1 MMARRKRT
9 GGSPVRPDDS
19 PARRAASKGSS
30 MTRTRWIR
38 SRARMLTVPLV
49 ALGVGIAG
57 ITPGATGTAGA
68 SSPPAP
74 VGPQAIVLP
83 DPIPVDGYGTAGLG
97 VGRHCAPGLHALALR
112 RRGHRRHQ
120 LPGHPARRVGPRSHQ
135 RSRGP
140 PDPRRR
146 VRRRLLRPV
155 RRIGEQ
161 RRPTRRDARRQRVEV
176 DQRGGAPVG
185 AEGALPPAHG
195 RNADRRRARSDA
207 GARRRLPRWSPP
219 RRPSRAP
226 RG

>member
-1 MMARRKRT
+1 MDPISRPNARGAARRT
-9 GGSPVRPDDS
+9 GCRHRRHHTRRNRHGRRVE
-19 PARRAASKGSS
+19 PAGAGRAASNRV
-30 MTRTRWIR
+30 TRSHSGRRLRDRR
-38 SRARMLTVPLV
+38 SRL
-49 ALGVGIAG
+49 
-57 ITPGATGTAGA
+57 
-68 SSPPAP
+68 
-74 VGPQAIVLP
+74 
-83 DPIPVDGYGTAGLG
+83 
-97 VGRHCAPGLHALALR
+97 GRHCAPGLHALALR

-120 LPGHPARRVGPRSHQ
+120 LPGHPARGVGPRSHQ
-135 RSRGP
+135 RSRCA

-161 RRPTRRDARRQRVEV
+161 CRPTRRDARRQRVEV
-176 DQRGGAPVG
+176 DQRGGAPLG
-185 AEGALPPAHG
+185 AEGALPPAHR